1 MLKSKHFLCQRPVT
15 ESCWNST
22 RLVDFT
28 RRFEGGSGFVRL
40 LSDARVSAAPAV
52 GESGNV

>member
-15 ESCWNST
+15 KPVISLLEDH

-28 RRFEGGSGFVRL
+28 HSLEGVSGFGEV
-40 LSDARVSAAPAV
+40 AA
-52 GESGNV
+52 